1 MMLLACGDAAPAA
14 DAGLADGAVGDG
26 AADDAAVDAALA
38 GVTVTAVGDD
48 GRPETGTVVLVHDAD
63 GALLGRYAT
72 NAAGQAVVDAPGG
85 GMVSAVQYGSGRAVT
100 TTVLG
105 VQPLDELHFQAP
117 PRVPVRTT
125 QIQVLA
131 RPITGATRFR
141 AFSSCGGS
149 DDDVASIL
157 WISPVSACLEG
168 LARFVVVAS
177 GADGVLGHVHTVV
190 DDGRTI
196 VGFADD
202 YAPLAELVLD
212 VRGSSAIGSAAPIV
226 PAGHEALLPVP
237 TFLAAGLN
245 TVPLAGDGAGLS
257 LTVSSSDGSIA
268 QRFATTP
275 TAPVV
280 MALDAIPAV
289 DDLRLRFDTRT
300 FAWGVNGGAAA
311 DGLVLQIVAADGPR
325 TTWRFVTPPD
335 RRGLALPALP
345 DDLAHLSPFA
355 AEGALGAEVAS
366 IDLSWV
372 SGWDAFR
379 QRGHLDAAQLPAIVA
394 ARLEDSRAV
403 VGRSSGVAV
412 EE

>member
-125 QIQVLA
+125 QIEVLA
-131 RPITGATRFR
+131 RHLPGASSYR

-149 DDDVASIL
+149 DQRGDFLL

-168 LARFVVVAS
+168 LARFVVVAT
-177 GADGVLGHVHTVV
+177 GADGVLRQTHTVV
-190 DDGRTI
+190 EGAEPI
-196 VGFADD
+196 VGFAGE
-202 YAPLAELVLD
+202 YEPLAELVLD
-212 VRGSSAIGSAAPIV
+212 VRGSRLAARLLPV
-226 PAGHEALLPVP
+226 LPAGHEALLPVP
-237 TFLAAGLN
+237 TSLGAGLIP
-245 TVPLAGDGAGLS
+245 VPLAGVGSGLS
-257 LTVSSSDGSIA
+257 FVIDNETGGIA

-275 TAPVV
+275 TTPVALDLDALPVV
-280 MALDAIPAV
+280 DSLRYEDAT
-289 DDLRLRFDTRT
+289 LRWSAR
-300 FAWGVNGGAAA
+300 GGAI
-311 DGLVLQIVAADGPR
+311 DGVVVRIIATEGPA
-325 TTWRFVTPPD
+325 TTWRFVAAPETGAITP
-335 RRGLALPALP
+335 PALP
-345 DDLAHLSPFA
+345 DDLAHVSPLA
-355 AEGALGAEVAS
+355 TGSAVAVVEAFE
-366 IDLSWV
+366 LSWV
-372 SGWDAFR
+372 SGWETFR
-379 QRGHLDAAQLPAIVA
+379 QRGHGDAAGYPEVVA
-394 ARLEDSRAV
+394 SKLEDARVV
-403 VGRSSGVAV
+403 VGRSR
-412 EE
+412 